1 MLQQPPWT
9 ENGAWEIQAKQTLCK
24 SPHLWVIHT
33 EEFIGENDICWDLLW
48 NNPAG
53 AGGGG
58 RELQKT
64 QGEPCGEHLL
74 KLGDGHLMAHYSIPC
89 LHVWEFSYFHNE
101 KSPKKFV
108 RYMEGSMWSGKWW
121 ELLLE
126 RKQQKWHWGWEQG
139 PLLQVSWAPHPRDR
153 TLLEEHLTAVFFN
166 PAHSTNLKQVR

>member
-64 QGEPCGEHLL
+64 QGQPCGEHLL

-101 KSPKKFV
+101 NLIKASVMCKSTCSISLCP
-108 RYMEGSMWSGKWW
+108 SLLINGKWSH
-121 ELLLE
+121 
-126 RKQQKWHWGWEQG
+126 KHHHEQ
-139 PLLQVSWAPHPRDR
+139 VI
-153 TLLEEHLTAVFFN
+153 TT
-166 PAHSTNLKQVR
+166 